1 MYLCVHGYKNIIFP
15 GTIQWMITGI
25 WIVGSF
31 SIVVFPVFTR
41 IKRNL
46 FPCIEFKIGQNALIE
61 EKMLLKE
68 IL

>member
-1 MYLCVHGYKNIIFP
+1 MDDNWYMDSGKFQHC
-15 GTIQWMITGI
+15 
-25 WIVGSF
+25 
-31 SIVVFPVFTR
+31 SISVFTR